1 MVGSQK
7 VFTEGLTASHQRTD
21 ISYCDVLIKPS
32 LNDFTLFTKFD
43 FTLFT
48 KLGLSLLVIE

>member
-32 LNDFTLFTKFD
+32 LNDFTLFTKLD